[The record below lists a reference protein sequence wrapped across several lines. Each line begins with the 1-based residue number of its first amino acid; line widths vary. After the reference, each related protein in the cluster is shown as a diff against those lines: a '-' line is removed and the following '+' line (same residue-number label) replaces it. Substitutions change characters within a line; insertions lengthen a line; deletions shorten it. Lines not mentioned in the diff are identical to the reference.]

1 MHELRGV
8 GVRGEEGDAWI
19 IHELRGVGVR
29 GDEEDAWLIH
39 ELLLY
44 CKIYSSVFMLYLLSI

>member
-1 MHELRGV
+1 MVHRRV
-8 GVRGEEGDAWI
+8 VDVRGEEGDAWL

-29 GDEEDAWLIH
+29 GDEGDACLIH
-39 ELLLY
+39 DLLLY